1 MKRLLAIAALVAAL
15 WGLVPMPVRAA
26 ELPDELVGLWCFDKN
41 KMWALAGK
49 GLSLE
54 PYTRL
59 GWADGKT
66 RNEIPRRACANRGG
80 LTIGSDGT
88 IATIDSRPCK
98 LDVERLGP
106 HFYRAT
112 ETCPDEEPEH
122 YELEIVPQFASPLES
137 DWSDED
143 GSVETLIIRHPPQ
156 G

>member
-1 MKRLLAIAALVAAL
+1 M
-15 WGLVPMPVRAA
+15 
-26 ELPDELVGLWCFDKN
+26 PDELVGLWCFDKA
-41 KMWALAGK
+41 KTWALT
-49 GLSLE
+49 LE
-54 PYTRL
+54 AYTRL

-66 RNEIPRRACANRGG
+66 RNEIPSRVCANRGG

-88 IATIDSRPCK
+88 IATVDSRPCK

-106 HFYRAT
+106 HFYRAS

-137 DWSDED
+137 ASQW
-143 GSVETLIIRHPPQ
+143 PPA